1 MGNYFHNQFNAT
13 ELLNENIRVLN
24 DYGNNGPYFIYNPKA
39 VGVYSYNNC
48 AMFFGI
54 TKDINIKGPISFG
67 FRFFLGQFWA
77 NVPTINGIA
86 YNNPN
91 STGNMI
97 NISLP
102 SANSGRN
109 LGTDIGVRLGVRLL
123 PFLSAFINID
133 GIFATNTGA
142 SEVDYNIPP
151 STPEID
157 MLNYYAGVQFDF

>member
-1 MGNYFHNQFNAT
+1 
-13 ELLNENIRVLN
+13 
-24 DYGNNGPYFIYNPKA
+24 
-39 VGVYSYNNC
+39 
-48 AMFFGI
+48 
-54 TKDINIKGPISFG
+54 
-67 FRFFLGQFWA
+67 
-77 NVPTINGIA
+77 
-86 YNNPN
+86 NPN
-91 STGNMI
+91 STGNII

-123 PFLSAFINID
+123 PFLSVFINID

-157 MLNYYAGVQFDF
+157 MLNYNAGVQFDF